1 MPWAF
6 QRTKRLA
13 FSKSLLDQIL
23 VMPGRPSTVDPRI
36 EVRRRLE
43 VFVPEQLPDRLET
56 ARLGIE
62 QHPRAQVTELM
73 GVRMTPARRLA

>member
-43 VFVPEQLPDRLET
+43 VLCPSNCLTVSKLPGSASSST
-56 ARLGIE
+56 
-62 QHPRAQVTELM
+62 
-73 GVRMTPARRLA
+73 LALR